1 MSEQMNLSD
10 FSVGG
15 ESLGEESIDMAQES
29 QESAQEVTTD
39 EPSVEAESAQEESFD
54 DAADIEAAESFEGE
68 VESEE
73 NVKEF
78 ETPAFSEE
86 EMVTFNESVSSF
98 TEGNYENIDSLID
111 AHDTLYDRVQELEA
125 QLKEGPVAAE
135 GGEEY
140 DDFIKGLIEY
150 YKETGDVSAYI
161 EAKNVDY
168 SEMPDL
174 DIVRHNM
181 RRQYSDMSDKN
192 FERLFRRE
200 VVDKYQLDATRYDED
215 EVELGEELLK
225 AEAGKIRQEL
235 IENQKR
241 FKAPERTAQP
251 EVDTSAQQAEAMAQ
265 WQQSVESAPE
275 TQKVLGDGRVI
286 IEYGGEPFAYEID
299 NPQSVVDMT
308 IDNNKF
314 FQLFQGEGG
323 QIDYNKWYKV
333 MNYASD
339 PDTFERSLILH
350 GKNLGGKE
358 VVSEIKNPS
367 RPTKSSITSGGD
379 TNEEFL
385 KAALRA
391 MGR

>member
-1 MSEQMNLSD
+1 MSEEFNLSD

-15 ESLGEESIDMAQES
+15 ESLADQSEETQES
-29 QESAQEVTTD
+29 QESVQEATAD
-39 EPSVEAESAQEESFD
+39 EPNVEAESAQEESFD
-54 DAADIEAAESFEGE
+54 DAADVEAAESFEGE

-125 QLKEGPVAAE
+125 QLEGGPVAAE

-225 AEAGKIRQEL
+225 AEAGKIRQDL
-235 IENQKR
+235 IENQKQ
-241 FKAPERTAQP
+241 FKAPERAAQP
-251 EVDTSAQQAEAMAQ
+251 EADTSAQQAEAMAQ

-314 FQLFQGEGG
+314 FQLFQNEGG

-367 RPTKSSITSGGD
+367 RPTKSSVSTGGD
-379 TNEEFL
+379 TKEDFL

>member
-1 MSEQMNLSD
+1 MSEEFNLSD
-10 FSVGG
+10 FSIGG
-15 ESLGEESIDMAQES
+15 ESLADQSEETQES
-29 QESAQEVTTD
+29 QESVQEATAD
-39 EPSVEAESAQEESFD
+39 EPNVEAESAQEESFD
-54 DAADIEAAESFEGE
+54 DAADVEAAESFEGE

-125 QLKEGPVAAE
+125 QLEGGPVAAE

-181 RRQYSDMSDKN
+181 RRQYSDMSEKN

-241 FKAPERTAQP
+241 FKAPERAAQP

-314 FQLFQGEGG
+314 FQLFQNEGG

-367 RPTKSSITSGGD
+367 RPTKSSVSTGGD
-379 TNEEFL
+379 TKEDFL